1 MRRKSRTPKLT
12 DKVTIGVKVLREER
26 AMAQGIAQELGY
38 KNLHS
43 WLEVI
48 FRREYSA
55 ALAKMLGDREHKQ
68 NESVLSPQ

>member
-1 MRRKSRTPKLT
+1 
-12 DKVTIGVKVLREER
+12 
-26 AMAQGIAQELGY
+26 MAQGIAQELGY